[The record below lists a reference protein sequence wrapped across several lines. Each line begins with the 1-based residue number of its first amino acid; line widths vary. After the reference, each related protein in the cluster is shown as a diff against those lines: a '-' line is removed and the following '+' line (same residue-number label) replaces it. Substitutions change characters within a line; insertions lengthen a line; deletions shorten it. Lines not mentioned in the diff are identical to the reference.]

1 MFNFFF
7 IIHCSKLLSV
17 FLLARSPWIRHWD
30 ELTKR
35 DWENAVQGLGNEHHI
50 QAFYRVPLSLGYNS
64 FNLYQ
69 LYQMT

>member
-1 MFNFFF
+1 MFNFFL

-17 FLLARSPWIRHWD
+17 FLLARSPWICHWD

-50 QAFYRVPLSLGYNS
+50 QW
-64 FNLYQ
+64 
-69 LYQMT
+69 